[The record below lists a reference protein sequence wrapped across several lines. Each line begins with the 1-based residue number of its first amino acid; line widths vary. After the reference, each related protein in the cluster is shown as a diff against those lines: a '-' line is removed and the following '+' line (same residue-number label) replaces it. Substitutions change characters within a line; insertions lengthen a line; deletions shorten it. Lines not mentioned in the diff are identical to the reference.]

1 MHTRFIE
8 LAGEINSA
16 MPAYVVEK
24 TMDALNEVGKP
35 LKGSKVLVLGI
46 AYKKNVDDMRESPS
60 VELMEL
66 LQAKGA
72 DVAFSDPF
80 FQSFPRMRKHQFELQ
95 SITLTA
101 DAIASFDVVL
111 LATAHDVFDY
121 ELISLHSKLLIDSR
135 GRFAPGSHIVRA

>member
-16 MPAYVVEK
+16 MPAYVMEK
-24 TMDALNEVGKP
+24 IIDALNEVAKP

-66 LQAKGA
+66 LQDKGA
-72 DVAFSDPF
+72 DVSYSDPF
-80 FQSFPRMRKHQFELQ
+80 FRSFPLMRNHSFDLQ
-95 SITLTA
+95 SVRLTPET
-101 DAIASFDVVL
+101 ISSFDVVL
-111 LATAHDVFDY
+111 LATDHDAFDLS
-121 ELISLHSKLLIDSR
+121 LI
-135 GRFAPGSHIVRA
+135 HISEPTRPY